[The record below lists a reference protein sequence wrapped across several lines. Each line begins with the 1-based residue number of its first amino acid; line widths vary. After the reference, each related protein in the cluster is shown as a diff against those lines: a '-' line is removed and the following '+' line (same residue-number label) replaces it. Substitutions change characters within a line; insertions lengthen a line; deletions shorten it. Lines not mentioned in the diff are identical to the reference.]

1 MGRPELGT
9 KCACASCAERFY
21 DLNRSP
27 AICPKC
33 GATQPPVSLHASR
46 RVRANPGGAPMS
58 RRPLS
63 PIAEDDAEPIAA
75 IEDDEDEGADDAED
89 IPEIDADA
97 DDDAGP
103 VIVHD

>member
-1 MGRPELGT
+1 
-9 KCACASCAERFY
+9 
-21 DLNRSP
+21 
-27 AICPKC
+27 
-33 GATQPPVSLHASR
+33 
-46 RVRANPGGAPMS
+46 MS

>member
-1 MGRPELGT
+1 M

-33 GATQPPVSLHASR
+33 GASQPPLPVNASR
-46 RVRANPGGAPMS
+46 RVRTYPGPGSAHMS
-58 RRPLS
+58 RRPAAV
-63 PIAEDDAEPIAA
+63 IAEDDAEPIAA
-75 IEDDEDEGADDAED
+75 VEDDEDEGADDAED

-103 VIVHD
+103 VIVRD